1 MTPAVQELVL
11 QQILEAP
18 GPKGLDIGGTLA
30 KIVLALPAGT
40 ESKHVYPPKFGLT
53 GRTRYDL
60 EFDFDLG
67 DGLTHHLR
75 FVSGATSQ
83 VEEVIASTSAR
94 RALRSEELTDDSGSE
109 SQHSRE
115 AVPIEAFGSD
125 SSLGSGAGVTP
136 STATSSGVGGAEADS
151 EADTACSDEVESGIL
166 AGGTT
171 ASAPKVFTAGG
182 GAHKFAPLFRD
193 ALGVEL
199 VPVKELSAV
208 VDGLSF
214 LARCGPRECLY
225 TVGQDGEPAQGQE
238 LREYM
243 PWPEPLFPL
252 LLVNMGTGVSILRV
266 DSEKEGDYARVGGT
280 ACGGG
285 TFLGLARALT
295 SAESFAEALQLA
307 EAGDASKCDL
317 LVSDI
322 YGEEGSASLGLP
334 GKLTAS
340 NFGRLSD
347 PSSELDQD
355 GEAACREQDVARAL
369 LQMVTQQSALL
380 SGALARQSGTLDRI
394 FFVGGFI
401 DEENRLAR
409 ASIAA
414 NFRNLGG
421 QAYFVQ
427 HSDYL
432 GALGSLRSCLGEQ
445 GSPRE

>member
-1 MTPAVQELVL
+1 MQPPPCRSLSSVKSWRP
-11 QQILEAP
+11 P

-40 ESKHVYPPKFGLT
+40 EAEHLYPEKFGLT

-60 EFDFDLG
+60 EFDFELG
-67 DGLTHHLR
+67 DGPAHRLR
-75 FVSGATSQ
+75 FVSGATGQ
-83 VEEVIASTSAR
+83 IEEAIASTSAR
-94 RALRSEELTDDSGSE
+94 QTVGRTEESVEDSGSE
-109 SQHSRE
+109 SLHSSE
-115 AVPIEAFGSD
+115 AVLIEDSESD
-125 SSLGSGAGVTP
+125 AGPSRGFEIRASPTP
-136 STATSSGVGGAEADS
+136 PTATSSGIGGAEADS
-151 EADTACSDEVESGIL
+151 EADTACSDELENGTR
-166 AGGTT
+166 AGV
-171 ASAPKVFTAGG
+171 AALPPKVFTAGG

-214 LARCGPRECLY
+214 LARHGPRERCLY
-225 TVGQDGEPAQGQE
+225 AVGEGGEPE
-238 LREYM
+238 RL

-295 SAESFAEALQLA
+295 SAETFAEALLLA
-307 EAGDASKCDL
+307 EAGDAAKCDL

-340 NFGRLSD
+340 NFGRLGD
-347 PSSELDQD
+347 PSSCLDQD

-432 GALGSLRSCLGEQ
+432 GALGSLRSCLSEEVQTGE
-445 GSPRE
+445 